1 MRRGSS
7 YSLWQLA
14 KQINNMSD
22 VLVNDMFA
30 RIMESIQENM
40 EHLQEHLQAI
50 DERLSAVGRSRG
62 SNRSRVGTIVDTSPH
77 SVAHSVISWDPAST
91 TDSLMSRDPSPSPA
105 TNHHIGSIRSQ
116 DSLHPPTVVLLL
128 LLHSTMLAEVPRE
141 KQLLQGCVL
150 PNGASSNEVWLAS
163 TAAKEGGL
171 MMILVLIILCL
182 VVSVE
187 R

>member
-1 MRRGSS
+1 
-7 YSLWQLA
+7 
-14 KQINNMSD
+14 MSD

-30 RIMESIQENM
+30 RIMESIQENT

-91 TDSLMSRDPSPSPA
+91 TDSPMSCDPSPSPA

-116 DSLHPPTVVLLL
+116 DSLHPP
-128 LLHSTMLAEVPRE
+128 HSRPSPAPPLNNVGRSASRE
-141 KQLLQGCVL
+141 T
-150 PNGASSNEVWLAS
+150 
-163 TAAKEGGL
+163 TAAGL
-171 MMILVLIILCL
+171 RPTEWSIQQRG
-182 VVSVE
+182 VVGIYPG
-187 R
+187 